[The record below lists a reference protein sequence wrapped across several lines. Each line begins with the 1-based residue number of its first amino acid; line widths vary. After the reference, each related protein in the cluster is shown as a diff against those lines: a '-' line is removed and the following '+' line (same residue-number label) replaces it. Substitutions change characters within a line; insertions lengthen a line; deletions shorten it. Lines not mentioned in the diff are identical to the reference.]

1 MRKEKITKTKS
12 KPRRKQSSHKMQNL
26 FQNLRR
32 QNEFFVVA
40 KVEVQEGNV
49 HVEVNVPIEV
59 LVQPLVNRMH
69 IAEVIRDTL
78 SQELFAN
85 LPIQ

>member
-1 MRKEKITKTKS
+1 
-12 KPRRKQSSHKMQNL
+12 MQNL